1 MEEEFINRQE
11 AMKVGGEDRTEEER
25 NKVLVKAQVRTQ
37 HLLQLFLTG

>member
-25 NKVLVKAQVRTQ
+25 NKVVLEAQVRSR
-37 HLLQLFLTG
+37 HLATFLF